1 MDDIDRKLLAALVGG
16 GRATLAALGEVVGLS
31 APAVHERM
39 YKLESSGAIRG
50 YSAVVDPEGLGVGTA
65 ALVFLRLD
73 GDRAAREGLEA
84 HLASESCVMELHEV
98 AGEDC
103 YVAKVRVESPQR
115 LAEFLG
121 ELRDFHPGLTS
132 RSSVVLRSCF
142 ERPLL
147 WPTERPAPVRSPNS
161 DGPSAGQ

>member
-1 MDDIDRKLLAALVGG
+1 MDDIDRKLMAALVGG
-16 GRATLAALGEVVGLS
+16 ARATLAALGETVGLT

-39 YKLESSGAIRG
+39 HKLEASGAIRG
-50 YSAVVDPEGLGVGTA
+50 YSALVDPERMGSGTA

-73 GDRAAREGLEA
+73 GDRVAREGLET
-84 HLASESCVMELHEV
+84 HLASDPCVLELHEV

-103 YVAKVRVESPQR
+103 YVAKVRVDSPQR

-121 ELRDFHPGLTS
+121 ELRDFHHGLTS

-147 WPTERPAPVRSPNS
+147 WPTDRPAPVRSPTAGRS
-161 DGPSAGQ
+161 RAGQ